1 MRNKIFFIAP
11 ILIFC
16 FAFHFA
22 CNSSQELVKK
32 IPNNKTKVDSPD
44 LDKENGEW
52 QSLFNGKNLEGW
64 HVFNNPETDGK
75 WKVSDGALFFDSKA
89 DAQGGDIV
97 TDGDY
102 ENFEFMLEWKI
113 SACGN
118 SGIFWGVQEDGKLD
132 RTWHSAPEM
141 QVLDNTCH
149 PDAKIVTHRA
159 GDLYDM
165 ISCSEETVKPAGEWN
180 AVKIMADNGKY
191 KFYQNGVNVV
201 SFEMFNDKW
210 DAMVADSKF
219 KDRAHFGKYR
229 KGKFALQDHGND
241 VWFRNIKIRE
251 L

>member
-32 IPNNKTKVDSPD
+32 IPDNKTKVDSPD
-44 LDKENGEW
+44 LDKENEEW

-75 WKVSDGALFFDSKA
+75 WKVSEGALFFDSKA

-180 AVKIMADNGKY
+180 AVKIIANNGKY